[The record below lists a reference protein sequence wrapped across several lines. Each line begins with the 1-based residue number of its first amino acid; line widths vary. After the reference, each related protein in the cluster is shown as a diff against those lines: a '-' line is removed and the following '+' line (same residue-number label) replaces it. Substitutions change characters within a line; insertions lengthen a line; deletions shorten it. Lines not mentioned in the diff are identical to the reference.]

1 MKDVKKYPFDLRP
14 LTHGE
19 GGGYL
24 VSFTD
29 FNECV
34 ADGETVEEAIAEGYQ
49 ALAAV
54 IDILCKIGPPPYFTA
69 IKWGSVPTYQLHS
82 PLDQQ

>member
-19 GGGYL
+19 GGCYL

-54 IDILCKIGPPPYFTA
+54 IDILSKIGSNTSLFYC
-69 IKWGSVPTYQLHS
+69 Y
-82 PLDQQ
+82 